1 MLIKTNRNFFDIVTG
16 DYRKAGDEFEVSQ
29 ERYDELNAK
38 IPGFV
43 TKLNLKKEVINEDE
57 EIEDDTEVP
66 SEDAED
72 VDTNET
78 EEESDE
84 VKDIDDL
91 TVAELKELLDAEG
104 IEYDSKA
111 KKEEL
116 KALLNK

>member
-1 MLIKTNRNFFDIVTG
+1 MLVRTNRQFFDIVTG
-16 DYRKAGDEFEVSQ
+16 DYRKVGDEFEVNQ
-29 ERYDELNAK
+29 ERFDELNEK
-38 IPGFV
+38 VPGFV
-43 TKLNLKKEVINEDE
+43 TKLNLKEEVTEDNT
-57 EIEDDTEVP
+57 EIQ

-111 KKEEL
+111 KKDEL
-116 KALLNK
+116 KALLK